1 MVRPEGGC
9 QERLCQRKAGLSS
22 QRWRGGLEKGI
33 LEKGILRQ
41 RRTLGMVQLGCR
53 MLGEG
58 EGGKGVLQWVGQPSC
73 RDLCVM
79 VMGLKEH

>member
-9 QERLCQRKAGLSS
+9 QERLCQRKAGLSN
-22 QRWRGGLEKGI
+22 QRWGGG

-58 EGGKGVLQWVGQPSC
+58 EGGKGVIQWVGQPSG
-73 RDLCVM
+73 RELCVM